1 MNIDHKTFLDL
12 ISKNINQKK
21 EDLSLDTKI
30 KELKNWDSLTN
41 VRVVIALQS
50 KTKKKFNLSKIYNFK
65 SLRELFDKINE
76 IN

>member
-1 MNIDHKTFLDL
+1 MNIDHKTFFNL
-12 ISKNINQKK
+12 IYRNINQKS

-41 VRVVIALQS
+41 VRVVMALET
-50 KTKKKFNLSKIYNFK
+50 KTKKKFNLSKFYNFK

-76 IN
+76 TN

>member
-1 MNIDHKTFLDL
+1 MKIDHKTFLNL
-12 ISKNINQKK
+12 ISKNINNKK
-21 EDLSLDTKI
+21 ENLSLDTKI

-41 VRVVIALQS
+41 VRVVIALQA
-50 KTKKKFNLSKIYNFK
+50 KTKKKLNLSQFYNFK